1 MSVKTLKSK
10 TPTPCDA
17 LVLFGATGDLAKKK
31 LFPALYNMSL
41 HNALN
46 AEVIGVAST
55 RWDNEQ
61 FRANAFEAIR
71 ERVPN
76 VDEAVIA
83 DLNTKLSLVV
93 GNYEDPQVYQDL
105 AKKLEGK
112 KKPVIYLA
120 IPPALFEQVTQGLAA
135 VGITN
140 TARLV
145 VEKPFGRDLQSAQKL
160 QESLE
165 AVLPE
170 VRIYRIDHYLGKESV
185 EDILI
190 FRFANSIWE
199 PLWNHRYIESVQ
211 ITMAEDFGIEGRGA
225 FYDGVGAFRDVLQ
238 NHLLQ
243 VLALIAMEPP
253 SDLTS
258 EFMEDEKLKVFRAI
272 DALRPEEVVR
282 GQYVGYLDE
291 KGVAKNS
298 TTETF
303 AAAVVHVDSWRW
315 SGVPFYLRTGKNL
328 KETILE
334 VIIEFKHPPRMLF
347 AETQIGSPNVLRFRL
362 GKQDG
367 VDIELMAKAPGDK
380 LATIPVQLNVEFSAA
395 LGERQEAYE
404 RLLRAAMAGDHM
416 RFTRIDSVLETWRI
430 LEGVINN
437 ETPVHPY
444 FKGTWGPGKVD
455 ELVPQGW
462 IEL

>member
-1 MSVKTLKSK
+1 MSNRPKKKS
-10 TPTPCDA
+10 TPADV

-31 LFPALYNMSL
+31 LFPALYNMAL
-41 HNALN
+41 HGALD
-46 AEVIGVAST
+46 AEVVGVAST
-55 RWDNEQ
+55 KWDHEQ
-61 FRANAFEAIR
+61 FISNAFEAIR
-71 ERVPN
+71 TRVPN
-76 VDEAVIA
+76 VDETVLAGL
-83 DLNTKLSLVV
+83 DKKLSLVV
-93 GNYEDPQVYQDL
+93 GNYEDPKVYEDL
-105 AKKLEGK
+105 ALKLEGK
-112 KKPVIYLA
+112 IKPVIYLA
-120 IPPALFEQVTQGLAA
+120 IPPVLFEQVTQGLAR
-135 VGITN
+135 VGLTK

-145 VEKPFGRDLQSAQKL
+145 VEKPFGRDLESATKL
-160 QESLE
+160 QESIE

-199 PLWNHRYIESVQ
+199 PLWNRRYINSVQ

-225 FYDGVGAFRDVLQ
+225 FYDEVGALRDVLQ

-258 EFMEDEKLKVFRAI
+258 QYMEDEKMKVFRSI
-272 DALRPEEVVR
+272 DSLQPSDVVR

-291 KGVAKNS
+291 KGVAPGS

-303 AAAVVHVDSWRW
+303 VAAVLHVDNWRW
-315 SGVPFYLRTGKNL
+315 AGVPFYMRTGKNL
-328 KETILE
+328 KETVLE
-334 VIIEFKHPPRMLF
+334 VIVEFKQPPRMLF
-347 AETQIGSPNVLRFRL
+347 AETQAGSPNVLRFRL
-362 GKQDG
+362 GKNDG

-380 LATIPVQLNVEFSAA
+380 LETLPVQLNVEFSAA
-395 LGERQEAYE
+395 LGDRQEAYE

-416 RFTRIDSVLETWRI
+416 RFARIDSVLETWRI
-430 LEGVINN
+430 LEPIIHGEV
-437 ETPVHPY
+437 PVYPY
-444 FKGTWGPGKVD
+444 FKGTWGPEKVD
-455 ELVPQGW
+455 ELMPQGW